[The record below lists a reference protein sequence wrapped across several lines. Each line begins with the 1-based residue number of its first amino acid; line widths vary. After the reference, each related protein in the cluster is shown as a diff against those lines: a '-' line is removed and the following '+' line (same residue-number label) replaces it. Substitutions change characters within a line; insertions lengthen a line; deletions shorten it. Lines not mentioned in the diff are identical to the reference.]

1 LGDLIVANK
10 LDRRE
15 TLAIIGAAVALT
27 TTAPTTVAAANLSAT
42 TVLIEETFLKA
53 NEGLRKDLADFITK
67 NWFVMDEEG
76 VKQGIFTSY
85 WLMEDI
91 DENADWDLVVAV
103 GYPQLGGYE
112 DPATKAKFNAISA
125 MHKEV
130 LINGNN
136 LKALG
141 KIVRH
146 HRLKISGGN
155 HRITVTN

>member
-1 LGDLIVANK
+1 MANG
-10 LDRRE
+10 LDRRGA
-15 TLAIIGAAVALT
+15 LAIIGATAALT
-27 TTAPTTVAAANLSAT
+27 TTAPATAAATKSSAT

-53 NEGLRKDLADFITK
+53 NDGLRKDLADFITK

-91 DENADWDLVVAV
+91 DENADWDLVMAV

-112 DPATKAKFNAISA
+112 EPATKAKFNAIRA
-125 MHKEV
+125 AHKEV

-155 HRITVTN
+155 RRITVNS

>member
-1 LGDLIVANK
+1 MANK
-10 LDRRE
+10 LDRRKALSLFAATAALATVRSATAAE
-15 TLAIIGAAVALT
+15 TKS
-27 TTAPTTVAAANLSAT
+27 SAT

-53 NEGLRKDLADFITK
+53 NDGLRKDLADFITK
-67 NWFVMDEEG
+67 NWFAMDEEG

-91 DENADWDLVVAV
+91 DENADWDLVMAV

-112 DPATKAKFNAISA
+112 EPTTKAKFNAIRA
-125 MHKEV
+125 AHKEV

-146 HRLKISGGN
+146 HRLKINGGN
-155 HRITVTN
+155 RRITVNS